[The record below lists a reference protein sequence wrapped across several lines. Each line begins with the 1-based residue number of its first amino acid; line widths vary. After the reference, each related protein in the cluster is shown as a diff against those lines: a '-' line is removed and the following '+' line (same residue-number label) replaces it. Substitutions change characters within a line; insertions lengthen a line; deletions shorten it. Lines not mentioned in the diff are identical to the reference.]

1 MGKAHSG
8 ELRERVY
15 GEVAGGQL
23 RRAAA
28 RRFGVSASTGV
39 RLARRMAE
47 TGSLAPARQGR
58 PPGGGKLAPYRE
70 LLIGWV
76 ERDGE
81 ITMPELAARLARER
95 QVAVH
100 PASLSRFL
108 KAAGFTVKK
117 TLLASEAGRDDTAPD
132 ARRAAPAGVYR
143 RDRHHDQDDTA
154 ARAGSAR

>member
-1 MGKAHSG
+1 MGRAHSG
-8 ELRERVY
+8 DLRERVY
-15 GEVAGGQL
+15 GDVADGRS

-28 RRFGVSASTGV
+28 RRFGVSASTSV

-47 TGSLAPARQGR
+47 TGSLSPSRQGR
-58 PPGGGKLAPYRE
+58 PPGGGKLSPYRA

-81 ITMPELAARLARER
+81 ITMPELAARLMRER
-95 QVAVH
+95 QVVVH

-117 TLLASEAGRDDTAPD
+117 NAAGERSRT
-132 ARRAAPAGVYR
+132 R
-143 RDRHHDQDDTA
+143 
-154 ARAGSAR
+154 